1 MSMEREKHYPDTIDF
16 TLFEKLTI
24 VNDIKEIVYWY
35 PKWSFGLQQIVDGD
49 LCYLYPISEVV
60 MMAVMIDEDYV
71 PRIDHVI
78 RMTYMDSITKE
89 RVRPI
94 CIPIGYGQE
103 ERDDFLELYEDL
115 CNKFLDT
122 YVPEEIRKHT
132 KELIWM
138 LLCNHY
144 HLNVCDDEEI
154 REIEGK
160 RIPHKD

>member
-1 MSMEREKHYPDTIDF
+1 MERKKHYPNIIDF
-16 TLFEKLTI
+16 TLFEKTTI
-24 VNDIKEIVYWY
+24 VNGIKEFVYWY
-35 PKWSFGLQQIVDGD
+35 PNWSFGIQQIVDGD
-49 LCYLYPISEVV
+49 RCYLYPISEI
-60 MMAVMIDEDYV
+60 VMIEKDHV
-71 PRIDHVI
+71 SMIDHAI
-78 RMTYMDSITKE
+78 RMTYMDSMTKE

-103 ERDDFLELYEDL
+103 EKDDFIELYEDL

-122 YVPEEIRKHT
+122 DDPEEIHKHI

-144 HLNVCDDEEI
+144 HDYVCDDEEI

>member
-1 MSMEREKHYPDTIDF
+1 MSMEREYHYPDIIGF
-16 TLFEKLTI
+16 EIFEKTTI
-24 VNDIKEIVYWY
+24 VNGIKEFAYWY
-35 PKWSFGLQQIVDGD
+35 SNWSFGLQQIVDGD
-49 LCYLYPISEVV
+49 RCYLYPISEVV
-60 MMAVMIDEDYV
+60 MIEKDHT

-78 RMTYMDSITKE
+78 RMSYMDSMSKE

-103 ERDDFLELYEDL
+103 EKDDFIEFYEDL
-115 CNKFLDT
+115 CSKFLDT
-122 YVPEEIRKHT
+122 YAPEEIHKHT

-144 HLNVCDDEEI
+144 HDHVCDDEEI

-160 RIPHKD
+160 RIAHKE